1 MENTYTVAL
10 AGNPNVGKSTIFN
23 NLTGMHQHTGNW
35 TGKTVANATGNLV
48 IKDEK
53 FNLVDIPGTYS
64 IMSNSQEEE
73 IARDYIC
80 FEKPDTTIIVVDSTC
95 LERNLNLVFQIMEIT
110 DNIIVCV
117 NLLDEA
123 KKKKIHINLKKLEEL
138 LGVPVVGTTA
148 RDKRTLENLKN
159 TIYKVC
165 KKEIIPNPK
174 KIKYSSQIEENIDI
188 LEQELINT
196 YEENEQE
203 NYRGIPL
210 ALEENKI
217 SEKLYRWI
225 SIKIID
231 GEEKILET
239 IQQKFNI
246 NLEAENIKECTT
258 HIKNNLE
265 KSGITNKNFKDKIV
279 SNIVK
284 NAEKVSQEVCSFED
298 RDYSG
303 RDRKIDKIFFNA
315 EMLSKL
321 VCKHNKEN
329 YNSTD
334 RKIDKILTSKKFGI
348 PIMILFLGLIFWL
361 TIVGANYPSELLFNL
376 FNSIQIKLINFA
388 NYIHCP
394 QWLSDMLINGIYQT
408 LTWIIAV
415 MLPPMAIFFP
425 LFTILEDLGYLLRIA
440 FNMDGF
446 FKKACC
452 SGKQMITMCMGFGCN
467 ACGVTGCRIIDSPRE
482 RLIAILTNNFVPCNG
497 RFPFLISIATIF
509 IAGAYSAENGFLS
522 SILSTLAVIIVIIFG
537 IFLTLIISK
546 ILSNTI
552 LKGMPSSIVLE
563 LPPYRKPQFGK
574 ILVRSIFDR
583 TLFILGRAISV
594 AAPAGLVIWLLANIG
609 INGESLLTIIA
620 NFLNPFAKLMGLDGY
635 ILTAFIL
642 GIPANEIVLPIILM
656 CYLKGG
662 ALVKIEDTI
671 QIGQILIQNG
681 WNMHTAMNVML
692 FTILHFP
699 CATTL
704 LTIKKETN
712 SWKWTGI
719 AFLLPTL
726 CGIILC
732 MCTTLAYNVILL
744 IN

>member
-35 TGKTVANATGNLV
+35 TGKTVANATGNLA

-80 FEKPDTTIIVVDSTC
+80 FEKPDATIIVVDSTC

-303 RDRKIDKIFFNA
+303 RDRKIDKI
-315 EMLSKL
+315 
-321 VCKHNKEN
+321 
-329 YNSTD
+329 
-334 RKIDKILTSKKFGI
+334 LTSKKFGI

-376 FNSIQIKLINFA
+376 FNSIQNKLINFA

-394 QWLSDMLINGIYQT
+394 QWLSNMLINGIYQT

-425 LFTILEDLGYLLRIA
+425 LFTILEDLGYLPRIA

-482 RLIAILTNNFVPCNG
+482 RLISILTNNFVPCNG

-509 IAGAYSAENGFLS
+509 IAGAYSAGNGFLS

-681 WNMHTAMNVML
+681 WNMLTAMNVML

-719 AFLLPTL
+719 AFLLPTF

-732 MCTTLAYNVILL
+732 MCTTLIYNLMLFIKM
-744 IN
+744 